1 MAVLYVLFIGFILS
15 ALCGYLS
22 GLVGVTTSPGSA
34 IMILGVI
41 IAAVVLRFYLQT
53 QGVSGV
59 DNKLMAVALLI
70 FVGASIISAACLTN
84 DTIQDFKV
92 GQLVGATPWKQQ
104 VMLMLGV
111 LVAAAVIPLVMQLLF
126 NVYGIGD
133 VLPDPSMKLENALPA
148 PPAALLAAV
157 SQAVLDYNLPWDMV
171 ELGIVVGIAAIL
183 VNLWLKRRG
192 KTISVVAVAVGIYL
206 PLSTSVPL
214 FFGGLLAYF
223 TGRKLHD
230 DSRINKKRRQM
241 GMLLACGLVTGAALM
256 DVVLAVPLAL
266 AHSADAFSLLAND
279 WMHITEIL
287 GIATTLGLSYW
298 FYRTVTRIEA

>member
-1 MAVLYVLFIGFILS
+1 
-15 ALCGYLS
+15 
-22 GLVGVTTSPGSA
+22 
-34 IMILGVI
+34 
-41 IAAVVLRFYLQT
+41 
-53 QGVSGV
+53 
-59 DNKLMAVALLI
+59 
-70 FVGASIISAACLTN
+70 
-84 DTIQDFKV
+84 
-92 GQLVGATPWKQQ
+92 
-104 VMLMLGV
+104 
-111 LVAAAVIPLVMQLLF
+111 
-126 NVYGIGD
+126 
-133 VLPDPSMKLENALPA
+133 
-148 PPAALLAAV
+148 
-157 SQAVLDYNLPWDMV
+157 MV